1 MGNVWTINSEV
12 NVPVTMVGDTEYY
25 LGCYKTYDTFS
36 ASKTSYILNDTSVI
50 GVSQF
55 PMQIVKEF
63 PVVEEYGH
71 YSDIEGVDTILLS
84 VAQNNIDAVLYFNG
98 TISGG
103 KYLGTTRDEKEAVKV
118 SVEAEGEGYR
128 LSFMDGEVKTYI
140 EIVDGKAALNA
151 EPMGNLWSFNKEGRT
166 FVTLSNDNE
175 YYLGCYKTYDTFSA
189 SKTSYILN
197 DTSVIGVSQFPME
210 ALTAEKEAKA
220 FVFVPAVEVKEGVEY
235 SLVVEQNNIGK
246 ILYFAGDLT
255 GGKYLVSSTDFSKD
269 VVLSA
274 KLEGEGFRLIS
285 SKDGKYVEIVD
296 GKAALN
302 DSPLGNLWVL
312 DSETGIPMMDCDGTM
327 YYIGCYKTY
336 DTFSASKTSYIAD
349 TSLIGVSQFPV
360 VLSTINE

>member
-1 MGNVWTINSEV
+1 
-12 NVPVTMVGDTEYY
+12 
-25 LGCYKTYDTFS
+25 
-36 ASKTSYILNDTSVI
+36 
-50 GVSQF
+50 
-55 PMQIVKEF
+55 
-63 PVVEEYGH
+63 
-71 YSDIEGVDTILLS
+71 
-84 VAQNNIDAVLYFNG
+84 
-98 TISGG
+98 
-103 KYLGTTRDEKEAVKV
+103 
-118 SVEAEGEGYR
+118 
-128 LSFMDGEVKTYI
+128 
-140 EIVDGKAALNA
+140 
-151 EPMGNLWSFNKEGRT
+151 
-166 FVTLSNDNE
+166 
-175 YYLGCYKTYDTFSA
+175 
-189 SKTSYILN
+189 
-197 DTSVIGVSQFPME
+197 ME